1 MRGGAGSRY
10 TPRMSTPPTPTVLI
24 TGGAG
29 FVGHALVRE
38 LTRAEDDPAALLRPR
53 EIRLLDPS
61 APEPSDDPRV
71 RYLGG
76 DVRDRAALG
85 EACRGVDLVFH
96 CAARVD
102 WGRLSDEELGA
113 VNVAG
118 TANVI
123 QACREASV
131 PALVHTSTLDVVYT
145 GEPRTFVDESAPVSV
160 RHVNGYCRTKA
171 AAEALARRA
180 NGAALANGGTL
191 RATVMRPAS
200 IYGER
205 DPYHVPGLVSGALAR
220 RIPRIGNGRGSC
232 QHVYV
237 GNVAHAHCL
246 AGRSL
251 LEEGRAAGQVYF
263 ITDSAPE
270 NFFDFLEPI
279 VSALG
284 YRMLPRALAIPRAPL
299 RVVGALLEG
308 AAAALRPLYPVTP
321 LVTRFAVDFVS
332 MEFTVS
338 GEKLG
343 RELGYRPLY
352 SKDEA
357 YARTI
362 AHFRQHPPAALR
374 A

>member
-1 MRGGAGSRY
+1 M
-10 TPRMSTPPTPTVLI
+10 PTLPSPTVLI

-29 FVGHALVRE
+29 FLGHALVRE
-38 LTRAEDDPAALLRPR
+38 LTRSEEDPAALLRPR
-53 EIRLLDPS
+53 EIRVLDPR
-61 APEPSDDPRV
+61 APEPGDPRV
-71 RYLGG
+71 RHLEG
-76 DVRDRAALG
+76 DVRDRAALA

-96 CAARVD
+96 CAALVD

-131 PALVHTSTLDVVYT
+131 QALVHTSTLDVVYT
-145 GEPRTFVDESAPVSV
+145 GEPRSFVDEEAPVAE

-180 NGAALANGGTL
+180 NGAPLASGRALKVAVL
-191 RATVMRPAS
+191 RPAS

-205 DPYHVPGLVSGALAR
+205 DPYHVPGLVSGAIAK
-220 RIPRIGNGRGSC
+220 RIPRIGNGAGRC

-251 LEEGRAAGQVYF
+251 LEDGRAAGQVYF
-263 ITDSAPE
+263 ITDSEPE

-284 YRMLPRALAIPRAPL
+284 YRVLPRSLAIPRVPL
-299 RVVGALLEG
+299 RAVGALLEG
-308 AAAALRPLYPVTP
+308 AAALLRPLHPFAP

-338 GEKLG
+338 GEKLV
-343 RELGYRPLY
+343 RELGYRPVY
-352 SKDEA
+352 GKDEA
-357 YARTI
+357 HARTI
-362 AHFRQHPPAALR
+362 AHFRQHPPTPLPG
-374 A
+374 